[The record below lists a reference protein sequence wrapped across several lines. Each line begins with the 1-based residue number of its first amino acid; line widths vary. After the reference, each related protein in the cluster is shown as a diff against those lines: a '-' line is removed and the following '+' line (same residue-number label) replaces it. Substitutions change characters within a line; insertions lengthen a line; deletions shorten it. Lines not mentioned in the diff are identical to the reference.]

1 MERTRVPKVTKTQG
15 DQLSQE
21 LLKLCKALAET
32 GGRKALAGRLAGLS
46 QVETKSTSTDM
57 VTEFDRATE
66 KYIVDEIRRLRP
78 TDSIIGEEGASVA
91 GTSGVTWCIDP
102 IDGTTNFLYA
112 LPGWS
117 VSIGVSDEKGPLVGV
132 VYIPALD
139 EMFHAIRNQGAYLN
153 NKQIFCNNTSDL
165 SKALVCTGFSYL
177 PENRTIQSQRVAKF
191 IHQVRDIRRFGAAS
205 IDICFVACGRLDAY
219 FEENLYQWD
228 IAAAELIA
236 IESGARS
243 GNFSGGSSTP
253 KEFMVTC
260 PAMFDK
266 LSNLVIASSSKD

>member
-1 MERTRVPKVTKTQG
+1 MERTRGPKVTKTQS

-21 LLKLCKALAET
+21 LLKLCKTLAET
-32 GGRKALAGRLAGLS
+32 GGKKALAGRLAGLG

-78 TDSIIGEEGASVA
+78 TDSIVGEEGASVV

-117 VSIGVSDEKGPLVGV
+117 VSIGVSDENGPLVGV

-165 SKALVCTGFSYL
+165 SKALVCTGFCYL

>member
-1 MERTRVPKVTKTQG
+1 MTEIQSS
-15 DQLSQE
+15 QLSQE
-21 LLKLCKALAET
+21 LLKLCKTLADT
-32 GGRKALAGRLAGLS
+32 GGRNALAGRLAGLS
-46 QVETKSTSTDM
+46 QIETKSTSTDM

-66 KYIVDEIRRLRP
+66 KYIVEEIRRLRP
-78 TDSIIGEEGASVA
+78 KDSIIGEEGASVV

-117 VSIGVSDEKGPLVGV
+117 VSIGVSDANGPLVGV

-139 EMFHAIRNQGAYLN
+139 EMFHAVRDHGAFLN
-153 NKQIFCNNTSDL
+153 DKRIFCNDTSDL
-165 SKALVCTGFSYL
+165 SQALVCTGFSYL
-177 PENRTIQSQRVAKF
+177 PASRTIQSQRVAKF

-219 FEENLYQWD
+219 FEENLHQWD

-243 GNFSGGSSTP
+243 GNFSGGRSTP

-266 LSNLVIASSSKD
+266 LSNLVIASSSPE

>member
-1 MERTRVPKVTKTQG
+1 MSKSNDP
-15 DQLSQE
+15 SFANE
-21 LLKLCKALAET
+21 LLEICKTLAMT
-32 GGRKALAGRLAGLS
+32 GGKNALAGRLAGLT

-66 KYIVDEIRRLRP
+66 KYIVGEIRSRRP
-78 TDSIIGEEGASVA
+78 KDTIIGEEGASIS
-91 GTSGVTWCIDP
+91 GTSGITWCIDP

-117 VSIGVSDEKGPLVGV
+117 VSIGCSDDNGPLVGA

-139 EMFHAIRNQGAYLN
+139 EMFHAVRGQGAFLN
-153 NKQIFCNNTSDL
+153 NNQIFCNTTSDV
-165 SKALVCTGFSYL
+165 SKALVCTGFSYS
-177 PENRTIQSQRVAKF
+177 PEQRTIQSKRVAKF

-219 FEENLYQWD
+219 FEENLHQWD

-236 IESGARS
+236 IESGAKS
-243 GNFSGGSSTP
+243 GNFSGGKSSP

-260 PAMFDK
+260 PEIFSQ
-266 LSNLVIASSSKD
+266 LSQLVISSSSTD

>member
-1 MERTRVPKVTKTQG
+1 
-15 DQLSQE
+15 
-21 LLKLCKALAET
+21 
-32 GGRKALAGRLAGLS
+32 
-46 QVETKSTSTDM
+46 
-57 VTEFDRATE
+57 
-66 KYIVDEIRRLRP
+66 
-78 TDSIIGEEGASVA
+78 
-91 GTSGVTWCIDP
+91 
-102 IDGTTNFLYA
+102 
-112 LPGWS
+112 
-117 VSIGVSDEKGPLVGV
+117 
-132 VYIPALD
+132 
-139 EMFHAIRNQGAYLN
+139 MFHAIRNQGAYLN

-177 PENRTIQSQRVAKF
+177 PENRTIQSRRVAKF

>member
-1 MERTRVPKVTKTQG
+1 MTKSQS

-21 LLKLCKALAET
+21 LLKLCKTLAET
-32 GGRKALAGRLAGLS
+32 GGKKALAGRLAGLS

-78 TDSIIGEEGASVA
+78 TDSIIGEEGASVV

-117 VSIGVSDEKGPLVGV
+117 VSIGVSDENGPLVGV

-139 EMFHAIRNQGAYLN
+139 EMFHAVRNQGAFLN
-153 NKQIFCNNTSDL
+153 NKQIFCNDISDL

-177 PENRTIQSQRVAKF
+177 PENRTIQSRRVAKF

-266 LSNLVIASSSKD
+266 LSKLVIASSSKD

>member
-1 MERTRVPKVTKTQG
+1 MERTRGSKVTDTHT

-21 LLKLCKALAET
+21 LLRLCKTLADT

-66 KYIVDEIRRLRP
+66 KYIVDEIRRQRP
-78 TDSIIGEEGASVA
+78 KDSIIGEEGASVI

-102 IDGTTNFLYA
+102 IDGTTNFLFA
-112 LPGWS
+112 LPLWS
-117 VSIGVSDEKGPLVGV
+117 VSIGVSDKSGPLVGV

-139 EMFHAIRNQGAYLN
+139 EMFHAVRNQGAFLN
-153 NKQIFCNNTSDL
+153 DKQIFCNDISDI
-165 SKALVCTGFSYL
+165 SQALVCTGFSYL
-177 PENRTIQSQRVAKF
+177 PENRTIQSRRVAKF
-191 IHQVRDIRRFGAAS
+191 IDQVRDIRRFGAAS

-236 IESGARS
+236 IESGART

-266 LSNLVIASSSKD
+266 LSKLVIASSVSD